1 MSVNYS
7 EQLSPY
13 PFKGA
18 VGQKE
23 FTETKQTFQQKV
35 QLLTTYFQKYK
46 GSITVHTG
54 AGISTSSGIPD
65 FRGPKGVWTLEKQGK
80 YYTGD
85 TTFDSA
91 IPSYSHFA
99 LIILFKK
106 QFIKFL
112 VSQNV
117 DGLHLRSGFPRE
129 FMAELHGNMFVLK
142 CKSCGHIKIL
152 NKASTLIGQK
162 NSGIKCQNLSK
173 SPPCRGYYYDSV
185 LDWEHDLPEAD
196 YLRSHNNAKTSIVN
210 LVLGSSLQILP
221 ANKLPLAAKTMRN
234 KKNSSN
240 LNFNKDQ
247 AKLVVVNLQRCKF
260 YKRADLNI
268 HSKIDEVMEALC
280 RNLQL
285 HEEIVKLREDYLRDK
300 SSSN

>member
-1 MSVNYS
+1 MMSVNYS

-13 PFKGA
+13 PHKGA

-23 FTETKQTFQQKV
+23 YSETDKTFQQKV
-35 QLLTTYFQKYK
+35 QQLISYFKQNK

-80 YYTGD
+80 FYTGD

-91 IPSYSHFA
+91 KPSYSHFA
-99 LIILFKK
+99 LNILFKK

-142 CKSCGHIKIL
+142 CKNCGHIKIL
-152 NKASTLIGQK
+152 EKASQLIGQK
-162 NSGIKCQNLSK
+162 NSGIKCENPK
-173 SPPCRGYYYDSV
+173 RRSPACRGVYYDTV
-185 LDWEHDLPEAD
+185 LDWEHDLPEND
-196 YLRSHNNAKTSIVN
+196 YLKSYSNAKTSKIN

-221 ANKLPLAAKTMRN
+221 ANKLPLVAKSSKTFG
-234 KKNSSN
+234 KNE
-240 LNFNKDQ
+240 
-247 AKLVVVNLQRCKF
+247 AKFVIVNLQRCKF
-260 YKRADLNI
+260 HKRVDLAI
-268 HSKIDEVMEALC
+268 HSKIDKVMIDVCKGLDIHDEVIDLC
-280 RNLQL
+280 EN
-285 HEEIVKLREDYLRDK
+285 YDK
-300 SSSN
+300 T